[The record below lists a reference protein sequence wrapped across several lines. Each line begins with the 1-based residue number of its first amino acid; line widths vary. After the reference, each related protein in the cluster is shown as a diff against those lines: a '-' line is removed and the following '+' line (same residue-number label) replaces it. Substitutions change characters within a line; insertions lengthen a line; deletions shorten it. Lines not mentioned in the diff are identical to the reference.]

1 MSLKR
6 EKQTYMFMLSHK
18 TNTLYII
25 IKMDVEKV
33 FQMKGGIGENSYWKN
48 SSLQKRAADKV
59 KHIITQAMEEMYVQK
74 KPKSIGIADLGCST
88 GPNTLSNIK
97 QLVHTVLLHPQP
109 QPEFRVF
116 LNDLPTN
123 DFNTLFQSLPDFYTQ
138 LNPVRRIYIAAYP
151 GSFYGRLFPDH
162 SLHFIYSSNSL
173 HWLSKIPA
181 GIYDEHGFSINK
193 KSIYISERSTQ
204 EVSLAYLKQ
213 FQHDFSLFLKSRS
226 QELVCGGRMVLILLG
241 RTGSHHADRG
251 NSVFWEIMY
260 RSLSIM
266 VDEGEIDEEK
276 LESYEV
282 HFYAPSKEE
291 LEDEVRKEGSF
302 KMDVLEMFQ
311 NENENDIIIDADMS
325 YGTAVAK
332 TVRSIQESMLANHFG
347 DSILDKLFQHYATLL
362 DQELSAA
369 NHHINSMI
377 TTVLVLTKL

>member
-1 MSLKR
+1 ML
-6 EKQTYMFMLSHK
+6 FMLSQK
-18 TNTLYII
+18 THDII
-25 IKMDVEKV
+25 LMKMDIEKV
-33 FQMKGGIGENSYWKN
+33 FQMKGGIGENSYSKN

-59 KHIITQAMEEMYVQK
+59 KHIITAAMEQMYVEK
-74 KPKSIGIADLGCST
+74 RPNSIGIADLGCST

-97 QLVHTVLLHPQP
+97 QLVHTVLLHPHP
-109 QPEFRVF
+109 DPEPEFRVF

-138 LNPVRRIYIAAYP
+138 LNKHRIYISAYP

-162 SLHFIYSSNSL
+162 CLHFIYSSNCL
-173 HWLSKIPA
+173 HWLSKVPA
-181 GIYDEHGFSINK
+181 GIYDEQGFSINK

-241 RTGSHHADRG
+241 RTGPHHADRG

-266 VDEGEIDEEK
+266 VDEGEIEEEK

-291 LEDEVRKEGSF
+291 LEAEVRKEGSF
-302 KMDVLEMFQ
+302 KLDVLEMFE
-311 NENENDIIIDADMS
+311 NENENDIINMS

-362 DQELSAA
+362 DQELAAA
-369 NHHINSMI
+369 NDHINSI

>member
-1 MSLKR
+1 
-6 EKQTYMFMLSHK
+6 
-18 TNTLYII
+18 
-25 IKMDVEKV
+25 MDIEKV

-59 KHIITQAMEEMYVQK
+59 KHIITEAMEEMYVEK
-74 KPKSIGIADLGCST
+74 RPKSIGIADLGCST
-88 GPNTLSNIK
+88 GPNTLSSIK
-97 QLVHTVLLHPQP
+97 QLVHTVLLQTTTHHPEP
-109 QPEFRVF
+109 EPEFRVF

-138 LNPVRRIYIAAYP
+138 LNPVRRIYISAYP

-162 SLHFIYSSNSL
+162 CLHFIYSSNSL
-173 HWLSKIPA
+173 HWLSKVPA

-193 KSIYISERSTQ
+193 KSIYISERSTE

-213 FQHDFSLFLKSRS
+213 FQDDFSLFLKSRS
-226 QELVCGGRMVLILLG
+226 EEVVCGGRMVLILLG

-266 VDEGEIDEEK
+266 VDEGEIEEEK

-291 LEDEVRKEGSF
+291 LEDEVRKEASF
-302 KMDVLEMFQ
+302 KLDVFEMFEMDHHHQ
-311 NENENDIIIDADMS
+311 NENDIISDNDMS
-325 YGTAVAK
+325 YGTAVAN

-347 DSILDKLFQHYATLL
+347 DSILDKLFQHYARLL
-362 DQELSAA
+362 DQEFAAA
-369 NHHINSMI
+369 NDHINSI